1 MRPLLPEIDSA
12 IVPCPNSSAD
22 VRKSV
27 VRSLAILSVG
37 LFFYSRLVS
46 MLYVNFFIK
55 KISEFFKGFFINLQ
69 FFFNGHEIRNK
80 KKRRAMTD
88 GEINF
93 TKEASWG

>member
-27 VRSLAILSVG
+27 VRSLAILSVRL
-37 LFFYSRLVS
+37 LFCFRLVS

-55 KISEFFKGFFINLQ
+55 KKSEFFKDFFINLQ
-69 FFFNGHEIRNK
+69 FFLTDTKSGRK
-80 KKRRAMTD
+80 KMRRAMTD

-93 TKEASWG
+93 TKEAS